1 MLMAA
6 DDVIDIDG
14 APTDQRRR
22 LIWSRIVIPIGGV
35 ALVIAA
41 ILAIAL
47 YSERENRAGVLRLSD
62 DLLVVLQ
69 ERVST
74 EVTGY
79 LAPAMRAL
87 RLAHDIV
94 ARSTI
99 ADLRAPSEAFAW
111 SALHEI
117 PQIDAFYV
125 ADAQGNFM
133 MLQRGATGGMD
144 TKLIAN
150 APNHRIVEWVRRDAD
165 DRITEQSLDPNDE
178 YDPRSREWYQ
188 GALKA
193 DTIFWSDVYVFFTH
207 RVPGITAAIH
217 VRGVDGV
224 DRVFGVDITLKVLSD
239 FLASLKIGHT
249 GRAVIFDD
257 AGQLIAARELA
268 EIQRRQKEPAA
279 AVHVDELG
287 DSALT
292 AAYDRY
298 RVEGYGR
305 RVITVGNTRMVALVS
320 RLPAAERNWSLLM
333 VVPEKDFTGFIAANA
348 RTTLWLSSVVIVIV
362 CLLAALLMGQGLRA
376 DRTARLLLE
385 RGRSV
390 QRQGLALADLA
401 HRSDLF
407 DPARQAPLQKL
418 TETLADLGTARRVS
432 IWQLLNE
439 GRLLDC
445 LDAYEAAS
453 KEHTMGSQLL
463 RAESPQFF
471 AALQSGEEIEV
482 ANAANDRRTA
492 ELCRALMRPLDGYR
506 LVVVPVRGAAEV
518 VGAIM
523 LEDVTRISD
532 VREFAALAANL
543 LVFRIQGDGDGS
555 AMPLVGSAVTG
566 PVAVGERSYVSE
578 LVAADL
584 GNIAES
590 ADVFSSS
597 AVMAISFNDGTAFA
611 TRDAKSVVTLA
622 DRIADAL
629 QDIAAHHDI
638 PYVKLV
644 GQNVVAAAGLVPD
657 DTNAIHRIAD
667 ASLAIRERCRELL
680 ETAGQPP
687 SFGIG
692 IDYGVAIGGHVGHQP
707 RLFNLWGDAVRTAE
721 LMASSCA
728 VPGTIQVSEAVHR
741 RLRQHFLFR
750 LRGSF
755 YRPRLGTT
763 ETFILGGRQ

>member
-1 MLMAA
+1 MAA
-6 DDVIDIDG
+6 DDVVDIDRT
-14 APTDQRRR
+14 ATDHRRR

-35 ALVIAA
+35 ALVVAA

-62 DLLVVLQ
+62 DLLVGLQ
-69 ERVST
+69 ERVAT
-74 EVTGY
+74 EVTAY
-79 LAPAMRAL
+79 LAPAMRAI

-94 ARSTI
+94 SRSTI

-111 SALHEI
+111 SALQEI

-125 ADAQGNFM
+125 GDAQGDFM

-150 APNHRIVEWVRRDAD
+150 APNRRIVEWIRRDAD
-165 DRITEQSLDPNDE
+165 DRVAEQSLDPNDE

-188 GALKA
+188 GAMKA
-193 DTIFWSDVYVFFTH
+193 DNIFWSGVYIFFSH

-224 DRVFGVDITLKVLSD
+224 DRVFGVDITLKALSD
-239 FLASLKIGHT
+239 FLASLKIGQT

-257 AGQLIAARELA
+257 TGQLIAARDLTQIELKRND
-268 EIQRRQKEPAA
+268 QPT

-305 RVITVGNTRMVALVS
+305 RVITVGGTRIVALAS
-320 RLPAAERNWSLLM
+320 RLPAAERNWSLLI

-348 RTTLWLSSVVIVIV
+348 RTTLWLSSVVIVIA
-362 CLLAALLMGQGLRA
+362 CLLAVLLMRQGLRA

-390 QRQGLALADLA
+390 QRQGRALAELA

-418 TETLADLGTARRVS
+418 TETLADLGMAKRVS

-445 LDAYEAAS
+445 LDAYETAS
-453 KEHTMGSQLL
+453 HEHSTGSQLL
-463 RAESPQFF
+463 RAESPHFF
-471 AALQSGEEIEV
+471 AVLQSGEEIEV

-492 ELCRALMRPLDGYR
+492 ELCRALVRPLDGYR
-506 LVVVPVRGAAEV
+506 LAVVPVRGAAGV

-523 LEDVTRISD
+523 LEDATQISD
-532 VREFAALAANL
+532 AREFAALAANL
-543 LVFRIQGDGDGS
+543 LVFRIQGDSDGP
-555 AMPLVGSAVTG
+555 AMPLVDAADNG
-566 PVAVGERSYVSE
+566 PVPAGEKSYVSE
-578 LVAADL
+578 LVLADL
-584 GNIAES
+584 DHIAES

-597 AVMAISFNDGTAFA
+597 AVMAVSFSDGSAFA

-638 PYVKLV
+638 PYMKLV
-644 GQNVVAAAGLVPD
+644 GQDVVAAAGLVPE

-667 ASLAIRERCRELL
+667 ASLAVRERCLELF
-680 ETAGQPP
+680 ESAGQTP

-692 IDYGVAIGGHVGHQP
+692 IDYGVAIGCHVGHQP

-721 LMASSCA
+721 LMAGSCA
-728 VPGTIQVSEAVHR
+728 VPGTIQVSEAAHR

-763 ETFILGGRQ
+763 ETFIMGSRQ